1 LPRDCPDTEARGG
14 TTSHPTSSRAAQP
27 NSLTS
32 DFTPVTRVTDISPH
46 PRQGHFTR
54 DFTTPASG
62 TFHPGFHHTRV
73 REHSAGRR
81 ARRRKHTSRRVRCV
95 SPERAERSRAVA
107 FNRSLWVSRVHS
119 RDILLSSSEALRSF
133 TRSLARSDIPFRA
146 HKCWQ
151 SCPETPREAP
161 ASSAA
166 LSSLDAA
173 GKRSSHLRCR
183 CGSRQ
188 SDVAARETSDEPTK
202 RQRIWSMGEIGGVGW
217 GVGRSV
223 SQRERSCVEP
233 QRPPSASHTSGAAIH
248 ESTRR

>member
-1 LPRDCPDTEARGG
+1 MGAASYHAHITINLPRNCPDTEARGG

-46 PRQGHFTR
+46 PRNGHFTR

-166 LSSLDAA
+166 LC
-173 GKRSSHLRCR
+173 HLMPL
-183 CGSRQ
+183 GSAL
-188 SDVAARETSDEPTK
+188 V
-202 RQRIWSMGEIGGVGW
+202 
-217 GVGRSV
+217 
-223 SQRERSCVEP
+223 
-233 QRPPSASHTSGAAIH
+233 TSGVAVDPA
-248 ESTRR
+248 SRMSLRAKPATNRRSDRGFGL

>member
-1 LPRDCPDTEARGG
+1 MGAASYHAHITINLPRDCPDTEARGG
-14 TTSHPTSSRAAQP
+14 TTSHSTSSRAAQP

-46 PRQGHFTR
+46 PRNGHFTR

-62 TFHPGFHHTRV
+62 STRPGGALAVENTPLAEF
-73 REHSAGRR
+73 A
-81 ARRRKHTSRRVRCV
+81 V

-107 FNRSLWVSRVHS
+107 FHRSLWVSRVHS
-119 RDILLSSSEALRSF
+119 RDILLSSSEALHSF
-133 TRSLARSDIPFRA
+133 TRSRSDIPFRA